1 MGCQII
7 YTIARLMMIG
17 LKIKKLRELKNFT
30 QEFMADKLQMS
41 QSNYSRIENN
51 DLDVPFSKLQL
62 IADILEISI
71 TDLIEFD
78 AKYFFNNVHAQTI
91 NGNINNAVSLNEKK
105 LYEDQIE
112 GLKREI
118 SYLTEI
124 LELVKKGK
132 L

>member
-1 MGCQII
+1 MV
-7 YTIARLMMIG
+7 IG
-17 LKIKKLRELKNFT
+17 FKIKKLRELKNLT
-30 QEFMADKLQMS
+30 QEHMAEKLQMS

-51 DLDVPFSKLQL
+51 ELDVPFSKLQQ

-91 NGNINNAVSLNEKK
+91 NGNINHAMSANEKK
-105 LYEDQIE
+105 LYEEQIE
-112 GLKREI
+112 MLKNEN
-118 SYLTEI
+118 SYLKEI
-124 LELVKKGK
+124 IELLKKNK

>member
-1 MGCQII
+1 
-7 YTIARLMMIG
+7 MMIG

-51 DLDVPFSKLQL
+51 DLDVPFSKLQQ
-62 IADILEISI
+62 IADVLEISI